1 MKTLYLDCNMGA
13 AGDML
18 TAALMELLPEGN
30 DFLERLNRVG
40 IPGVVVTC
48 TPSAKCGVTGSHI
61 SVTVDGE
68 TEESIDAH
76 HHDHDLGDDHE
87 HEHDHGQKHH
97 HHDGGHNHS
106 HDAGVH
112 EHGDDA
118 GHHHSS
124 TGMHEIRHIVS
135 DLNGLSDKVRKDV
148 LEVYQLIAEA
158 EGHVHDQPVDQIHF
172 SEVGTMDAVAD
183 IVAVCMLMEEL
194 APGQVVVS
202 PVHVGSGQVRCAHGL
217 LPVPAPA
224 TAYILRGVPIY
235 GGSIRGELCTPTGAA
250 LLKHFAGRFGNMP
263 VMTASSIGYGMGT
276 KDFEAANCVRA
287 FLGYTEE
294 SVDAVSEICCNLDDM
309 TPEAIGF
316 VQELLF
322 MAGALDVYTI
332 PVGMKK
338 SRPGILLSCICSRE
352 QCDILANLILR
363 HTTTLGVRISE
374 SRRIVLD
381 RSQSIK
387 ETSYGPVRIKTAAGN
402 GIEKSKPEYDDVA
415 KIAGDNDMT
424 ISEVMDLIK

>member
-18 TAALMELLPEGN
+18 TAALMELLPGGN

-40 IPGVVVTC
+40 IPGVMVTC
-48 TPSAKCGVTGSHI
+48 APSVKCGVTGSHI
-61 SVTVDGE
+61 SVTVNGE

-76 HHDHDLGDDHE
+76 HEHPLE
-87 HEHDHGQKHH
+87 HEHGHGH
-97 HHDGGHNHS
+97 G
-106 HDAGVH
+106 H
-112 EHGDDA
+112 EHGDDHDHDHSHDA

-148 LEVYQLIAEA
+148 LEVYLLVAEA
-158 EGHVHDQPVDQIHF
+158 EGHVHDQPVEKIHF

-194 APGQVVVS
+194 SPGQVVVS

-263 VMTASSIGYGMGT
+263 VMTASAIGYGMGT
-276 KDFEAANCVRA
+276 KDFEAANCIRA

-294 SVDAVSEICCNLDDM
+294 SADAVSEICCNLDDM

-322 MAGALDVYTI
+322 KAGALDVYTVPI
-332 PVGMKK
+332 GMKK
-338 SRPGILLSCICSRE
+338 SRPGILLNCICSRE

-374 SRRIVLD
+374 YRRIVLD

-387 ETSYGPVRIKTAAGN
+387 ETPYGPVRIKIATGN

-424 ISEVMDLIK
+424 ISDVMDLIK

>member
-18 TAALMELLPEGN
+18 TAALIELLPEGN
-30 DFLERLNRVG
+30 DFLDRLNRVG
-40 IPGVVVTC
+40 IPGVLVAC
-48 TPSAKCGVTGSHI
+48 SPSVKCGVTGSHI
-61 SVTVDGE
+61 SVTVNGE

-76 HHDHDLGDDHE
+76 HVHGLGDEPDHDHDHEHVHGLGD
-87 HEHDHGQKHH
+87 EHDHDHH
-97 HHDGGHNHS
+97 HHDGGH
-106 HDAGVH
+106 D
-112 EHGDDA
+112 HGDNA

-135 DLNGLSDKVRKDV
+135 ALNGLSDKVRKDV
-148 LEVYQLIAEA
+148 LDVYQLIAEA
-158 EGHVHDQPVDQIHF
+158 EGHVHDQPVEQIHF

-194 APGQVVVS
+194 APGQIVVS

-224 TAYILRGVPIY
+224 TAYILRGVPVY
-235 GGSIRGELCTPTGAA
+235 GGSIPGELCTPTGAA

-263 VMTASSIGYGMGT
+263 VMTVSSIGYGMGT

-294 SVDAVSEICCNLDDM
+294 SADAVSEICCNLDDM

-322 MAGALDVYTI
+322 KAGALDVYTVPI
-332 PVGMKK
+332 GMKK
-338 SRPGILLSCICSRE
+338 SRPGILLCCISSRE
-352 QCDILANLILR
+352 QCDYLANLILR

-374 SRRIVLD
+374 SRRIVLE

-387 ETSYGPVRIKTAAGN
+387 ETPYGQVRIKTATGN

-424 ISEVMDLIK
+424 ISDVM

>member
-1 MKTLYLDCNMGA
+1 MGA

-30 DFLERLNRVG
+30 DFLDRLNRVG
-40 IPGVVVTC
+40 IPGVMVTC
-48 TPSAKCGVTGSHI
+48 APSAKCGVTGSHI
-61 SVTVDGE
+61 SVTVNGE

-76 HHDHDLGDDHE
+76 HEHE
-87 HEHDHGQKHH
+87 HEHNHEHGHDHDSGQDHH
-97 HHDGGHNHS
+97 HHDGDHGHGE
-106 HDAGVH
+106 DT
-112 EHGDDA
+112 

-124 TGMHEIRHIVS
+124 TGMHEIRHIIA

-148 LEVYQLIAEA
+148 LEVYLLVAEA
-158 EGHVHDQPVDQIHF
+158 EGHVHDQPVEKIHF
-172 SEVGTMDAVAD
+172 SEVGSMDAVAD

-194 APGQVVVS
+194 SPGQVVVS

-250 LLKHFAGRFGNMP
+250 LLKHFADRFGNMP
-263 VMTASSIGYGMGT
+263 VMTASAIGYGMGT
-276 KDFEAANCVRA
+276 KDFEAANCIRA

-294 SVDAVSEICCNLDDM
+294 SVDTVSEICCNLDDM

-322 MAGALDVYTI
+322 KAGALDVYTVPI
-332 PVGMKK
+332 GMKK
-338 SRPGILLSCICSRE
+338 SRPGILLNCICSRE

-387 ETSYGPVRIKTAAGN
+387 ETPYGPVRIKIAVGN
-402 GIEKSKPEYDDVA
+402 GIEKSKPEYDDIA

-424 ISEVMDLIK
+424 ISDVMDLIK

>member
-18 TAALMELLPEGN
+18 TAALFELLPEGN
-30 DFLERLNRVG
+30 DFLERLNSTG

-48 TPSAKCGVTGSHI
+48 EPSIKCGVTGSHI
-61 SVTVDGE
+61 SVTVNGE

-76 HHDHDLGDDHE
+76 HEHEHGHGLGDEHE
-87 HEHDHGQKHH
+87 HEHDLEHDHDHH
-97 HHDGGHNHS
+97 HHASVHDHS
-106 HDAGVH
+106 
-112 EHGDDA
+112 DDA

-124 TGMHEIRHIVS
+124 TGMYEIRHIIS
-135 DLNGLSDKVRKDV
+135 NLNGLSDKVRKDV

-158 EGHVHDQPVDQIHF
+158 EGHVHNQPVDQIHF
-172 SEVGTMDAVAD
+172 SEVGAMDAVAD

-194 APGQVVVS
+194 APGQIAVS
-202 PVHVGSGQVRCAHGL
+202 PIHVGSGQVRCAHGL

-250 LLKHFAGRFGNMP
+250 LLKYYAGSFGNMP
-263 VMTASSIGYGMGT
+263 VMTASAIGYGMGT
-276 KDFEAANCVRA
+276 KDFEAANCVSA
-287 FLGYTEE
+287 FLGNTED
-294 SVDAVSEICCNLDDM
+294 SADAVSEICCNLDDM

-316 VQELLF
+316 VQEILF
-322 MAGALDVYTI
+322 KSGALDVYTVPI
-332 PVGMKK
+332 GMKK
-338 SRPGILLSCICSRE
+338 SRPGILLCCICSRAK
-352 QCDILANLILR
+352 CSILADLILR

-374 SRRIVLD
+374 SRRIVLG
-381 RSQSIK
+381 RSESVK
-387 ETSYGPVRIKTAAGN
+387 ETPFGPVRIKTATGN
-402 GIEKSKPEYDDVA
+402 GIEKSKPEYDDVS

-424 ISEVMDLIK
+424 ISDVMELIK